1 MKHDVIDT
9 RVAATLRGGTTKACI
24 AAQSSRSAHAAQAGD
39 DNAGDDQQGDEDAAP
54 VQSNDGECRGSY
66 QRGECAEPAH
76 QAMGV
81 FLAGLS
87 VFSGH

>member
-1 MKHDVIDT
+1 
-9 RVAATLRGGTTKACI
+9 LSGYACFR
-24 AAQSSRSAHAAQAGD
+24 RSAAQAGD

-87 VFSGH
+87 VFSGHRSRDQGRLAPA